1 MSLVEQAKALLARRR
16 IDSAAR
22 ELFATP
28 QGRIVFADLLRR
40 TGVLSVSFVPGDAG
54 YGTTFNAGRQSI
66 GQEYLELMRWSEMET
81 AKLSERRTADVL
93 EVLGEE

>member
-28 QGRIVFADLLRR
+28 QGRVVFHDLLRR
-40 TGVLSVSFVPGDAG
+40 SGLLSVSHVPGEPDSTA
-54 YGTTFNAGRQSI
+54 FNAGRQSI
-66 GQEYLELMRWSEMET
+66 GQEYLELMRWSEMEM
-81 AKLSERRTADVL
+81 AALSRERTGDVL
-93 EVLGEE
+93 DVLGEE